1 MPERVPPSDL
11 HALRQELSLAD
22 PVDVRSSAFV
32 RFVIRVSERLN
43 LDIPR
48 EDWPRL
54 ATVGGCAE
62 YLRERV

>member
-1 MPERVPPSDL
+1 
-11 HALRQELSLAD
+11 
-22 PVDVRSSAFV
+22 V